1 MVFGMLNLHYI
12 KNKFMRIQQTF
23 FISCF
28 LFFIS
33 VATVSN
39 AQPAVKKIYLVL
51 ENQRLAW
58 NEGNLK
64 AYMQGYW
71 HSDSLVFIG
80 KNGPKYGWEN
90 TLNNY
95 SKSYPNRSAMGVLD
109 FGNLK
114 VELITSKCAFVS
126 GSWKLTRTND
136 VLSGYFT
143 LIFKRIKG
151 KWVIVSD
158 HSS

>member
-12 KNKFMRIQQTF
+12 KNKFMRIQQTLF
-23 FISCF
+23 LSCF
-28 LFFIS
+28 LFFM
-33 VATVSN
+33 TVTAGLN
-39 AQPAVKKIYLVL
+39 AQPAVKKINLVL
-51 ENQRLAW
+51 ENQRNAW
-58 NEGNLK
+58 NEGDLK
-64 AYMQGYW
+64 AYMAGYW
-71 HSDSLVFIG
+71 NSDSLVFIG
-80 KNGPKYGWEN
+80 KSGPKYGWEN

-95 SKSYPNRSAMGVLD
+95 LKSYPNRNAMGLLD

-114 VELITSKCAFVS
+114 VELITNKCAFVR

-136 VLSGYFT
+136 TLSGYFT
-143 LIFKRIKG
+143 LIFKKIKG

>member
-12 KNKFMRIQQTF
+12 KNKFMRIQQTLF
-23 FISCF
+23 LSCF
-28 LFFIS
+28 LFFMSIT
-33 VATVSN
+33 AGLN
-39 AQPAVKKIYLVL
+39 AQPAVKKINLVI
-51 ENQRLAW
+51 ENQRNAW
-58 NEGNLK
+58 NEGDLK
-64 AYMQGYW
+64 AYMAGYW

-80 KNGPKYGWEN
+80 KSGPKYGWEN

-95 SKSYPNRSAMGVLD
+95 LKSYPNRNAMGHLD
-109 FGNLK
+109 FGNLR
-114 VELITSKCAFVS
+114 VELITNKCAFVR

-136 VLSGYFT
+136 TLSGYFT
-143 LIFKRIKG
+143 LIFKKIKG

>member
-12 KNKFMRIQQTF
+12 KNKFMRIHQTLF
-23 FISCF
+23 LSCF
-28 LFFIS
+28 LFFMS
-33 VATVSN
+33 VTAGLN
-39 AQPAVKKIYLVL
+39 AQPAVKKINLVL
-51 ENQRLAW
+51 ENQRNAW
-58 NEGNLK
+58 NEGDLK
-64 AYMQGYW
+64 AYMAGYW

-80 KNGPKYGWEN
+80 KSGPKYGWEN

-95 SKSYPNRSAMGVLD
+95 LKSYPNRNAMGLLD

-114 VELITSKCAFVS
+114 VELITNKCAFVR

-136 VLSGYFT
+136 TLSGYFT
-143 LIFKRIKG
+143 LIFKKIKG

>member
-12 KNKFMRIQQTF
+12 KNKFMRIQQTLF
-23 FISCF
+23 LSCF
-28 LFFIS
+28 LFFMS
-33 VATVSN
+33 VTAGLN
-39 AQPAVKKIYLVL
+39 AQPAVKKINLVL
-51 ENQRLAW
+51 ENQRNAW
-58 NEGNLK
+58 NEGDLK
-64 AYMQGYW
+64 AYMAGYW
-71 HSDSLVFIG
+71 RSDSLVFIG
-80 KNGPKYGWEN
+80 KSGPKYGWEN

-95 SKSYPNRSAMGVLD
+95 LKSYPNRNAMGLLD

-114 VELITSKCAFVS
+114 VELITNKCAFVR

-136 VLSGYFT
+136 TLNGYFT
-143 LIFKRIKG
+143 LIFKKIKG

>member
-12 KNKFMRIQQTF
+12 KNKFMRIQQTLF
-23 FISCF
+23 LSYF
-28 LFFIS
+28 LFFM
-33 VATVSN
+33 TVTAGLN
-39 AQPAVKKIYLVL
+39 AQPAVKKINLVL
-51 ENQRLAW
+51 ENQRNAW
-58 NEGNLK
+58 NEGDLK
-64 AYMQGYW
+64 AYMAGYW

-80 KNGPKYGWEN
+80 KSGPKYGWEN

-95 SKSYPNRSAMGVLD
+95 LKSYPNRNAMGLLD

-114 VELITSKCAFVS
+114 VELITNKCAFVR

-136 VLSGYFT
+136 TLSGYFT
-143 LIFKRIKG
+143 LIFKKIKG

>member
-1 MVFGMLNLHYI
+1 MSITAGL
-12 KNKFMRIQQTF
+12 
-23 FISCF
+23 
-28 LFFIS
+28 
-33 VATVSN
+33 N
-39 AQPAVKKIYLVL
+39 AQPAVKKINLVI
-51 ENQRLAW
+51 ENQRNAW
-58 NEGNLK
+58 NEGDLK
-64 AYMQGYW
+64 AYMAGYW

-80 KNGPKYGWEN
+80 KSGPKYGWEN

-95 SKSYPNRSAMGVLD
+95 LKSYPNRNAMGHLD

-114 VELITSKCAFVS
+114 VELITNKCAFVR

-136 VLSGYFT
+136 TLSGYFT
-143 LIFKRIKG
+143 LIFKKIKG